1 MPNVHAVAE
10 GNGLAVALAAGAAI
24 LRSVCVG
31 AKLGG
36 GCGVSLAVALGAG
49 VGEVTE
55 VAPQAEQIQT
65 KNMLK

>member
-10 GNGLAVALAAGAAI
+10 GNGLAVATGAAI

-49 VGEVTE
+49 VGEGTK